1 MQEVLVP
8 YASAQRLSNNNNYK
22 IEDANHLTICQPRT
36 KNHIS
41 YTKLVQIL
49 NLCLQVKHQL
59 QMTMIF
65 ICIHYTMEMELIYIV
80 CTKYCARFVIKSYT
94 SNS

>member
-1 MQEVLVP
+1 MQDVLVP

-22 IEDANHLTICQPRT
+22 IEDANHLTICQPHT

-49 NLCLQVKHQL
+49 NVCLQVKHQL
-59 QMTMIF
+59 QMTMVV
-65 ICIHYTMEMELIYIV
+65 ICIYYTMEMELIYIV
-80 CTKYCARFVIKSYT
+80 CVQNIVQDL
-94 SNS
+94 